1 MKYGFAKIGAFTP
14 NVQVADVEFNANNV
28 KQGINQAKKNG
39 VELICFP
46 ELCLSGCSCQD
57 LFYTDVLLSSCKNAL
72 RELALYTSDY
82 QGVALVG
89 LPYKHLGKI
98 YNICALLSGGKV
110 VAFIPK
116 SDAQV
121 YSDINKGI
129 FNNFTQS
136 QTYVDF
142 YGEKVLFS
150 NKVVFK
156 DYQNEK
162 FTFGVCFGSDLV
174 GLSDNVK
181 SLTQNG
187 ANILAVLGA
196 SPIVVGKEDFDQ
208 TLANAL
214 SMQLNCAICYCECG
228 DGETTSDYVFAG
240 SNGIFE
246 LGKRLVASKPFTTGL
261 ISTEIDLDNIEYKRV
276 KRLTNSQSEFSEVV
290 INANSD
296 KENLTR
302 SFAKLPFLPQSSEE
316 ITTRAKLILDIQSEG
331 LKKRIAHTRANNVV
345 IGLSGGL
352 DSTLAILVCVTA
364 IKKLN
369 RPVKDVV
376 AVTMPCFGT
385 TGRTFKNTVQLAKAL
400 GVTLKRVDIA
410 KAVTRHLKDIKHQG
424 DLDVTY
430 ENAQARERTQ
440 VLMDIA
446 NMNNGIVIGTGDLSE
461 LALGWSTYNGDHM
474 SMYAVNGALPKTLVR
489 YLVSE
494 YAKQSKPKLK
504 AILLD
509 ILDTPV
515 SPELLPAKEGKISQK
530 TEDIV
535 GPYELHDFFLYNM
548 IGRGWSPKKI
558 YFVAK
563 QTFNGEYDDGVIL
576 KWLKTFTRRFFI
588 QQFKRSCLPD
598 GVKIGSIGLSPRSEW
613 KMPSDAVSASWLKQL
628 DNL

>member
-14 NVQVADVEFNANNV
+14 NVQVADVEFNANSV

-46 ELCLSGCSCQD
+46 ELCLSSCSCQD
-57 LFYTDVLLSSCKNAL
+57 LFYTDALLSACRNVL

-89 LPYKHLGKI
+89 LPFKHLGKI
-98 YNICALLSGGKV
+98 YNVCAVLSSGKV
-110 VAFIPK
+110 VAFVPK
-116 SDAQV
+116 GDAQT

-129 FNNFTQS
+129 FNNYVGS
-136 QTYVDF
+136 QTFVDF
-142 YGEKVLFS
+142 FGEKVIFS
-150 NKVVFK
+150 NKIIFK
-156 DYQNEK
+156 DSQNEK
-162 FTFGVCFGSDLV
+162 FTFGVCFGSDITNLTN
-174 GLSDNVK
+174 NVK

-196 SPIVVGKEDFDQ
+196 SPIVVGKESCDK
-208 TLANAL
+208 TLASAL
-214 SMQLNCAICYCECG
+214 SKQLNCAICYCESG
-228 DGETTSDYVFAG
+228 EGETTSDYVFAG
-240 SNGIFE
+240 VNGIFE
-246 LGKRLVASKPFTTGL
+246 LGKKLATSKPFTTGL
-261 ISTEIDLDNIEYKRV
+261 VSTEIDLDNIDYKRA
-276 KRLTNSQSEFSEVV
+276 KRLTDTDSDFAEVIV
-290 INANSD
+290 NANSD
-296 KENLTR
+296 KENLSR
-302 SFAKLPFLPQSSEE
+302 SFAKLPFLPENGQE
-316 ITTRAKLILDIQSEG
+316 ITSRANLILDIQSEG

-352 DSTLAILVCVTA
+352 DSTLAILVCVSA

-369 RPVKDVV
+369 RSVKDVV

-400 GVTLKRVDIA
+400 GVTLKKVDIA

-424 DLDVTY
+424 NLDVTY

-446 NMNNGIVIGTGDLSE
+446 NMNNGIVVGTGDLSE
-461 LALGWSTYNGDHM
+461 LALGWATYNGDHM
-474 SMYAVNGALPKTLVR
+474 SMYAVNGALPKTLIR
-489 YLVSE
+489 YLVNE
-494 YAKQSKPKLK
+494 YAKASKPKLK
-504 AILLD
+504 SVLLD

-598 GVKIGSIGLSPRSEW
+598 GVKIGSIGLSPRAEW
-613 KMPSDAVSASWLKQL
+613 KMPSDAVSAVWLKQL